1 MPRKQSQNLT
11 FKVIYPVNKNDNIY
25 KAQEIRIIT
34 LPSGIQDCDS
44 LEYYKSM
51 HSSIS

>member
-25 KAQEIRIIT
+25 KAKRK
-34 LPSGIQDCDS
+34 
-44 LEYYKSM
+44 KSE
-51 HSSIS
+51 